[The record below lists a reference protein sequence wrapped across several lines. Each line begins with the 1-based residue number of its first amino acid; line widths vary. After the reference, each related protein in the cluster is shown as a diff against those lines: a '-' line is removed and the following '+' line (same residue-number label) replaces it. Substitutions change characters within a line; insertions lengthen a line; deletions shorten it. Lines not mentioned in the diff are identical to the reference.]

1 MKIGVIQASSQRD
14 KNGLL
19 YKLTA
24 DAAAGGEAVN
34 LGCFP
39 EERETYSYVDI
50 ALEISLLL
58 SAGAVDFIV
67 TGCSSGQGMMLACN
81 SLPGV
86 LCGYVQNPQDAFL
99 FGRINGGNA
108 VSLPLGLN
116 YGWAGELNL
125 QYTLE
130 KLFSGPFGTGY
141 PPGDAARK
149 QRDAERV
156 KALGR
161 LAKRP
166 ALEVWQSLDG
176 ETVRRALSRRPVVE
190 YLLSHGTDAALT
202 EWVRRFRNGRGPLL

>member
-1 MKIGVIQASSQRD
+1 MTIGVIQASSQRD
-14 KNGLL
+14 KNALL
-19 YKLTA
+19 YRLA
-24 DAAAGGEAVN
+24 AAAGGGEVVN
-34 LGCFP
+34 FGCFP
-39 EERETYSYVDI
+39 EEREEYSYVDI

-58 SAGAVDFIV
+58 SAGAVDFVV

-99 FGRINGGNA
+99 FGQINGGNA

-116 YGWAGELNL
+116 YGWAGELNM

-141 PPGDAARK
+141 PPADGARK

-156 KALGR
+156 KSLWR
-161 LAKRP
+161 RTRRP
-166 ALEVWQSLDG
+166 ALEVWRTLDQ
-176 ETVRRALSRRPVVE
+176 ETVRRALSRKTVVE
-190 YLLSHGTDAALT
+190 RLLEYGTDAELT
-202 EWVRRFRNGRGPLL
+202 AWVRDHREG